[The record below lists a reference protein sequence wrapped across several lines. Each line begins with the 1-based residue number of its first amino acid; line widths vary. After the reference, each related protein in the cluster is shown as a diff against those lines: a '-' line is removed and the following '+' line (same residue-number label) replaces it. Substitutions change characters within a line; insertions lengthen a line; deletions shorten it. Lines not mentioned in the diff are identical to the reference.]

1 MFYKYLR
8 LYDAQIFILHNGLQ
22 KDIGICQVWHS
33 RVLSKSSCI
42 GWVQLLESTDVK
54 VIPLEEKA
62 DEWDIGLGDSSISVA
77 PGTSAKGTS
86 ASVWGRCVYLKTG
99 WFMSP
104 GATTL
109 NGFFLQKIGWIN
121 EGKNSAAFWLSFY
134 QKIAIMELQKQQ
146 FNENAR
152 LRSRHWLKIL
162 QNDLQDHVHGC
173 LG

>member
-1 MFYKYLR
+1 
-8 LYDAQIFILHNGLQ
+8 
-22 KDIGICQVWHS
+22 
-33 RVLSKSSCI
+33 
-42 GWVQLLESTDVK
+42 
-54 VIPLEEKA
+54 
-62 DEWDIGLGDSSISVA
+62 
-77 PGTSAKGTS
+77 
-86 ASVWGRCVYLKTG
+86 
-99 WFMSP
+99 MSP